1 VTTGSRNFR
10 PTAWLRLPQWRTCG
24 ERAGEGAKHSVIP
37 QQGRSAK
44 LPDEVTLILYVD
56 SHLESTLYYTMSTV
70 AQTLA
75 GAIGLLGA
83 IVLFT
88 LQATG
93 RSVERASKR
102 LAEIP
107 HESTSELYI
116 RHLLSRR
123 SYRELARRYGEM
135 LRPSSEMSTDL
146 LVYHSTLVWEL
157 EHEDAIR
164 RSFWNA
170 LVASAVIIAYAIAC
184 LALATQLAERE
195 GSGDI
200 ALLIAVFGAI
210 GCLILF
216 GSLLRVVLRT
226 APSEPGDGPLPEYP
240 QFSTKVRRLFARTAG
255 SR

>member
-1 VTTGSRNFR
+1 MSFIVGAIIIFALIFDLTNGIRDSSNIVATMISSRAFSPRVAMGLTAVCEFLGPFIFGVAVAETIGS
-10 PTAWLRLPQWRTCG
+10 G
-24 ERAGEGAKHSVIP
+24 IVIP
-37 QQGRSAK
+37 
-44 LPDEVTLILYVD
+44 
-56 SHLESTLYYTMSTV
+56 STV
-70 AQTLA
+70 NLEVILSA
-75 GAIGLLGA
+75 LLGA

-135 LRPSSEMSTDL
+135 LRPSTEMSTDL

-184 LALATQLAERE
+184 LALA
-195 GSGDI
+195 
-200 ALLIAVFGAI
+200 
-210 GCLILF
+210 
-216 GSLLRVVLRT
+216 
-226 APSEPGDGPLPEYP
+226 P
-240 QFSTKVRRLFARTAG
+240 
-255 SR
+255 

>member
-93 RSVERASKR
+93 RSVERAS
-102 LAEIP
+102 
-107 HESTSELYI
+107 
-116 RHLLSRR
+116 
-123 SYRELARRYGEM
+123 
-135 LRPSSEMSTDL
+135 
-146 LVYHSTLVWEL
+146 
-157 EHEDAIR
+157 
-164 RSFWNA
+164 
-170 LVASAVIIAYAIAC
+170 
-184 LALATQLAERE
+184 
-195 GSGDI
+195 
-200 ALLIAVFGAI
+200 
-210 GCLILF
+210 
-216 GSLLRVVLRT
+216 
-226 APSEPGDGPLPEYP
+226 
-240 QFSTKVRRLFARTAG
+240 
-255 SR
+255 

>member
-1 VTTGSRNFR
+1 M
-10 PTAWLRLPQWRTCG
+10 
-24 ERAGEGAKHSVIP
+24 
-37 QQGRSAK
+37 
-44 LPDEVTLILYVD
+44 YVN

-93 RSVERASKR
+93 RSVESASKR

-107 HESTSELYI
+107 HESTNELYI

-135 LRPSSEMSTDL
+135 LRPSTEMSTDL

-170 LVASAVIIAYAIAC
+170 LVASAVIIGYTIAC
-184 LALATQLAERE
+184 LAMAPQLAERE
-195 GSGDI
+195 GAGDI

-210 GCLILF
+210 GCLLLF
-216 GSLLRVVLRT
+216 GSLLRVVLRS
-226 APSEPGDGPLPEYP
+226 APSDPGDGPLPEYP
-240 QFSTKVRRLFARTAG
+240 KFGTRLRRIFGRASGR
-255 SR
+255 R